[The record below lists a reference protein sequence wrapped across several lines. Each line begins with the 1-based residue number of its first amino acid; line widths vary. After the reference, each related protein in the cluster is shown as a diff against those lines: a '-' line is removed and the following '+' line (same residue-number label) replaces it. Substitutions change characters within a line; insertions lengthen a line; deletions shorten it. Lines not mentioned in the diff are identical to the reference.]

1 MSIKKAISLSFL
13 FLVNIA
19 ILAHSVV
26 YHHHNDQIFSVL
38 CTANQG
44 HHCDG
49 TAHEHHSHDTESPSK
64 CCAFENC
71 LLNTLYTK
79 ADDFKLTKS
88 IFEES
93 NFDINTFIV
102 NQTIQIADLS
112 GLPFRQNPDLLLLYS
127 EYLSQSIGL
136 RAPPTC

>member
-1 MSIKKAISLSFL
+1 MKIKKTISLLFL
-13 FLVNIA
+13 FLVNMI

-26 YHHHNDQIFSVL
+26 YHHHNDQMFVVL
-38 CTANQG
+38 CTVNQG

-49 TAHEHHSHDTESPSK
+49 TAHNHHGEDAENTNR
-64 CCAFENC
+64 CCASEDC
-71 LLNTLYTK
+71 QLNTLYTK
-79 ADDFKLTKS
+79 ADDFKLTKP

-93 NFDINTFIV
+93 NFDINTLIV
-102 NQTIQIADLS
+102 NQTIQIADLT